1 MPPSLS
7 FSLSLS
13 LTERAKKI
21 FIIFLCEKLGP
32 SFRSRR
38 LRNGGQSHPILAL
51 RSLIFGCRNRS
62 WQRLISPVD
71 ASLWHSCSD
80 SHMDS
85 IGSNGVEPV
94 SSFLVAIYFALGF
107 LAARFFLDKFIFRVS
122 FLLCVSALEQAF
134 FVAFRFTLQFF
145 EFLILVCYG
154 LFLEMS
160 LFAEKIVEEK

>member
-1 MPPSLS
+1 
-7 FSLSLS
+7 
-13 LTERAKKI
+13 
-21 FIIFLCEKLGP
+21 
-32 SFRSRR
+32 
-38 LRNGGQSHPILAL
+38 
-51 RSLIFGCRNRS
+51 
-62 WQRLISPVD
+62 
-71 ASLWHSCSD
+71 
-80 SHMDS
+80 MDS

-122 FLLCVSALEQAF
+122 FLLCVSALEQLF
-134 FVAFRFTLQFF
+134 FLAFRFTLQFF